1 MLVEILK
8 FEKFCHF
15 FEGSVAAPETFRDI
29 SLKERNPVDAGR
41 EARRAK
47 TTKNEVKEPF

>member
-1 MLVEILK
+1 LK

-15 FEGSVAAPETFRDI
+15 FEGSIAAPESSRDI

-41 EARRAK
+41 EARQAK
-47 TTKNEVKEPF
+47 TTGNEVKRTILKTG